1 MRVPCTVRFTDR
13 QNKQHSVAVE
23 AGTMYEAA
31 CRAWSKFKLN
41 DETFEESYKTE
52 EFMVEAAGKT
62 HRVNLEKM
70 LAYMDVG
77 RKGRND
83 TPHKKRL
90 RGLNDVFLRIKH
102 GEEKPDAAEMS
113 YSCVRESRF
122 AVRNRN

>member
-1 MRVPCTVRFTDR
+1 MRVVPCTVRFVDR
-13 QNKQHSVAVE
+13 QNKVHSVQVQAATV
-23 AGTMYEAA
+23 YEAA

-52 EFMVEAAGKT
+52 EFIVETAGKT

-70 LAYMDVG
+70 LSYMSRG

-90 RGLNDVFLRIKH
+90 RWLNDAFLRIKH
-102 GEEKPDAAEMS
+102 GEEKPDAS
-113 YSCVRESRF
+113 
-122 AVRNRN
+122 